1 MKIDSFSEQI
11 FLRNYRGLIR
21 FMIDN
26 LDFNEEN
33 NLIKHYTEA
42 LNLEWTNNYNISIKL
57 YLFVILELLFKKKI
71 SSF

>member
-42 LNLEWTNNYNISIKL
+42 LNLE
-57 YLFVILELLFKKKI
+57 
-71 SSF
+71 